1 MNTYKGLTRRK
12 ILRSGLV
19 GGAGLTAV
27 AALAGCN
34 DTQVVVETRIHEVIK
49 EVPVERVVTRIVER
63 QEVVEVERVVVRQ
76 VEVEKVVTLVVEEE
90 KVVTRIVEAMPKPR
104 DVTIVAW
111 NANWGELY
119 NDLMMNLARDFE
131 AAFPHVKV
139 DYRFIPR
146 WEEKLLASVAG
157 GDPPDTTY
165 TSWVAHGNLAFLGVF
180 QPLDSFA
187 RLAGITRDRYIGSMW
202 DSSTY
207 QGRLYALPGG
217 ADFIAVF
224 RNQDLYE
231 EVGLEEGPATQ
242 DELIEH
248 SLKLLSQDGLKITR
262 IGWDPQWRRE
272 FMGFLNGGEFWDEET
287 QSVTPDHPGIVGFLE
302 RFQAYST
309 ELDFNR
315 ISAFWQDQPGS
326 SKPGSPFALG
336 KAAYLSTG
344 FWARDPLDKHAADVN
359 YSVSLLPSATG
370 AAEERAWDS
379 VQGWMYGIPTG
390 ARHPEEAWEF
400 MKFGFFDNSA
410 RMAVNTLN
418 GPTVLAQQQEWI
430 DEMLE
435 RIGPGNRIARW
446 FDFFTGLKNKGE
458 KHWPAIPIGSFYRT
472 EWGKA
477 AEKVFRGLEEPAES
491 MANVKKIATDE
502 LIKVRRSRA

>member
-1 MNTYKGLTRRK
+1 MNIDKGLTRRK
-12 ILRSGLV
+12 IIRSGLV
-19 GGAGLTAV
+19 GGAGLAAV
-27 AALAGCN
+27 AALAGCGE
-34 DTQVVVETRIHEVIK
+34 TQVVTETKIQEVIK
-49 EVPVERVVTRIVER
+49 EVPVEKVVTQIVEK
-63 QEVVEVERVVVRQ
+63 EKVVEVERVVTQQ
-76 VEVEKVVTLVVEEE
+76 VEVEVERVVTKEVEKVVT
-90 KVVTRIVEAMPKPR
+90 KIVEAMPKVK

-119 NDLMMNLARDFE
+119 NDLMSNLARDFE
-131 AAFPHVKV
+131 AAFPHIKV
-139 DYRFIPR
+139 DYQFIPK
-146 WEEKLLASVAG
+146 WEEKLLTSVAG

-165 TSWVAHGNLAFLGVF
+165 TNWVAQGNLAFLGVF
-180 QPLDSFA
+180 QPLDSLA
-187 RLAGITRDRYIGSMW
+187 KLAGVTRDQYIKSMW

-217 ADFIAVF
+217 ADFVAIF
-224 RNQDLYE
+224 RNQDMYE
-231 EVGLEEGPATQ
+231 EVGLDEGAATQ

-248 SLKLLSQDGLKITR
+248 SLKLLTRDGAKITR
-262 IGWDPQWRRE
+262 IGWQPQWRRE
-272 FMGFLNGGEFWDEET
+272 IMSFMSGGEFWDEGT
-287 QSVTPDHPGIVGFLE
+287 QSVTPDHPGIIAFLE
-302 RFQAYST
+302 RFQDYST
-309 ELDFNR
+309 ELDFNQ
-315 ISAFWQDQPGS
+315 ISAFWQDQPGY

-344 FWARDPLDKHAADVN
+344 FWAQDPLDKYAADIN
-359 YSVSLLPSATG
+359 YSVSLLPTSTG
-370 AAEERAWDS
+370 APAERAWDS

-390 ARHPEEAWEF
+390 AKHPEEAWEF

-410 RMAVNTLN
+410 QMGINTLN

-430 DEMLE
+430 DGMLE
-435 RIGPGNRIARW
+435 RIGPDNRLAKW

-477 AEKVFRGLEEPAES
+477 VEKVFRGLEEPAES

-502 LIKVRRSRA
+502 LVKVRRSRS

>member
-1 MNTYKGLTRRK
+1 MNIDKGLTRRK

-19 GGAGLTAV
+19 GGAGLAAL
-27 AALAGCN
+27 AALAGCGEPRIV
-34 DTQVVVETRIHEVIK
+34 TETRIQEVIK
-49 EVPVERVVTRIVER
+49 EVPVDKVVTRIVEKER
-63 QEVVEVERVVVRQ
+63 VVEVQVAVEVEEVITEVVEV
-76 VEVEKVVTLVVEEE
+76 E
-90 KVVTRIVEAMPKPR
+90 KVVTRIVEVMPKPK

-111 NANWGELY
+111 NANWGESY

-131 AAFPHVKV
+131 AAFPHIKV
-139 DYRFIPR
+139 DYQFFPE
-146 WEEKLLASVAG
+146 WEERLLRSVAG

-165 TSWVAHGNLAFLGVF
+165 TNWIAQGRLAFLGVF

-187 RLAGITRDRYIGSMW
+187 RLAGITRDKYIPSMY

-224 RNQDLYE
+224 RNQDMYE

-242 DELIEH
+242 DDLIEH
-248 SLKLLSQDGLKITR
+248 SLKLLSSDGPKITR
-262 IGWDPQWRRE
+262 IGWHPLWRRE
-272 FMGFLNGGEFWDEET
+272 IMSFLNGGEFWDVGT
-287 QSVTPDHPGIVGFLE
+287 QSVTPDHPDIVGFLE
-302 RFQAYST
+302 RFQTYST

-315 ISAFWQDQPGS
+315 ISAFWQDQPGYS
-326 SKPGSPFALG
+326 RPGSPFALG
-336 KAAYLSTG
+336 KAAYLTTG
-344 FWARDPLDKHAADVN
+344 FWAQDPLDKYAADIN
-359 YSVSLLPSATG
+359 YSMSLLPSATG

-390 ARHPEEAWEF
+390 ARHPDEAWEF

-430 DEMLE
+430 DGMLE
-435 RIGPGNRIARW
+435 RIGPGNRLARW
-446 FDFFTGLKNKGE
+446 FDFFTGLRNKGE

-472 EWGKA
+472 EWGKS

-502 LIKVRRSRA
+502 LIKVRRSRS